1 MGSGWKQDSPGV
13 LRTCVSSRASTPSP
27 ARVPRPGSPL
37 FLVYTPSLGVQGVHG
52 RARGSVAVSWFSL
65 ELCFL
70 FLRSDWVSLP
80 LSSSLPCQHLQATAA
95 QQCPCSVSSPWG
107 FSLGCTVP
115 TTCSDQQ
122 KYPTGHLCLFF
133 SPYFPFI
140 YNLVSYNETEFSNYK
155 LFLLSFPFPSPV
167 Y

>member
-1 MGSGWKQDSPGV
+1 MAEWTRGAEVGSGWKQDSPGV

-27 ARVPRPGSPL
+27 ARVPRPGSPH

-70 FLRSDWVSLP
+70 FLMSDWVSLP

-122 KYPTGHLCLFF
+122 KYPTGHLYLFF
-133 SPYFPFI
+133 LPTSPLY
-140 YNLVSYNETEFSNYK
+140 TT
-155 LFLLSFPFPSPV
+155 
-167 Y
+167 